1 MRSFYKLLPTIL
13 STPELLKLFLVAN
26 LLTLV
31 SLMEVAG
38 LALIAFV
45 VINLGDLESALIA
58 LSIFS
63 YFFNLE
69 IFITETINYSFI
81 FCTFIIIYSLI
92 TVIFSVLIIRYISSY
107 SQSIGSRIKE
117 LAVTKYLSLN
127 WDEVTQLSPSE
138 SMSRIINDSEQT
150 GDAIFFSMHLFSKV
164 MLAIMI
170 IILLFAYNSTLT
182 TLLVAILTSSY
193 FILFTFFDALT
204 RANSEITAS
213 TKTLIVKAV
222 KNMFGA
228 LKEISFYRSGPQV
241 LENIS
246 MHNARYAAAKS
257 DNMAFSQIPRFIIDS
272 LILIMLVG
280 LLIYMQFNSIEPA
293 IFFATISVFG
303 IAGLK
308 LLPAFQNIF
317 YFAHEINSRA
327 AYIENISKLSL
338 LGINIFDNFESSDE
352 SIQPSIQSLLFK
364 NICYKYPQSK
374 SQALKNLNLSIS
386 RGEKI
391 ALFGQSG
398 SGKSTFIDILLG
410 LIQPETGEIEINNKI
425 ADSRKLQKFR
435 DKFAYVPQKIYFLE
449 GSLRDNIFFGNNN
462 INFSE
467 DRLATLM
474 SNHRFK
480 ELINNL
486 PLGLETILSDE
497 TQLVS
502 GGQKQLIGIIRAL
515 LRGGDIL
522 ILDESTSA
530 MDSRL
535 EKQIYEIIF
544 NSAFNTFI
552 SITHKSTL
560 LENFD
565 QIYLFHDGEIKA
577 SGNFEEL
584 RASSALFQSML
595 KDPMQ
600 D

>member
-26 LLTLV
+26 LSTLI
-31 SLMEVAG
+31 SLMEVTG

-58 LSIFS
+58 LSIFPTS
-63 YFFNLE
+63 FNLE
-69 IFITETINYSFI
+69 IFFTEPLNYSFI

-92 TVIFSVLIIRYISSY
+92 TLIFSVLIIRYISSY

-117 LAVTKYLSLN
+117 LAVTKYLSLD

-150 GDAIFFSMHLFSKV
+150 GDAIFFSMHLYSKI

-182 TLLVAILTSSY
+182 VLLVAILASSY
-193 FILFTFFDALT
+193 FIVFTFFDSLT
-204 RANSEITAS
+204 RANSKITAS
-213 TKTLIVKAV
+213 SKALIVKAV

-228 LKEISFYRSGPQV
+228 LKEISFYRSGSQV

-246 MHNARYAAAKS
+246 MHNARYAAAKA

-352 SIQPSIQSLLFK
+352 LTQPSIQSLLFK

-374 SQALKNLNLSIS
+374 SQALKNLNISIN

-398 SGKSTFIDILLG
+398 SGKSTFIDILLA
-410 LIQPETGEIEINNKI
+410 LIEPETGEIEINNKMV
-425 ADSRKLQKFR
+425 DSRKLQKFR

-449 GSLRDNIFFGNNN
+449 GSLRDNIVFGNNK
-462 INFSE
+462 NFSE
-467 DRLATLM
+467 DKLDTLM
-474 SNHRFK
+474 RNDRLK

-544 NSAFNTFI
+544 NSTFSTFI

-560 LENFD
+560 LKNFD

-577 SGNFEEL
+577 SGSFEEL
-584 RASSALFQSML
+584 TASSALFQSML
-595 KDPMQ
+595 KEPMQ